1 MNRSAKSAA
10 RNRGG
15 FTMLEAMLTMTV
27 AAAMLAITITWLHYS
42 MTFASQMKKRESHH
56 RSLTRLSWQL
66 RDDVRGSREVSF
78 ENDQRLV
85 LDSAIET
92 TTYTIKGHSILVE
105 TVDKVD
111 AEKIQRE
118 EFKLSPHS
126 VAAWDQAESPKFVS
140 LTVTRLPETRQPMT
154 DEMTQSRMTE
164 STSQPS
170 TVADLFLRVAPDRWP
185 SVTSATVQQDA
196 SEESENEK

>member
-1 MNRSAKSAA
+1 MIRATKSAA
-10 RNRGG
+10 RNRRG

-27 AAAMLAITITWLHYS
+27 AGAMLAVTITWLHYS

-66 RDDVRGSREVSF
+66 RDDVRGSSGVSF
-78 ENDQRLV
+78 ENEKQLV
-85 LDSAIET
+85 LDSAGKT
-92 TTYTIKGHSILVE
+92 TTYTIKGHSMLVE
-105 TVDKVD
+105 AVDKVD

-126 VAAWDQAESPKFVS
+126 VAAWDQADSPKWVS
-140 LTVTRLPETRQPMT
+140 LTVTRLPETRQPLN
-154 DEMTQSRMTE
+154 D
-164 STSQPS
+164 STSQTS

-185 SVTSATVQQDA
+185 NVTVASATA
-196 SEESENEK
+196 EPEMESENEK